1 MSSIYIDRSVQ
12 VFYYLGDT
20 FILDDLVAKVMGVDH
35 GTDEEQRKRAE
46 LTRGFKVPR
55 WTFFICALASLET
68 MLRVND
74 TVTELVIFVGMS
86 PIWHQ

>member
-46 LTRGFKVPR
+46 LTRGFKV
-55 WTFFICALASLET
+55 
-68 MLRVND
+68 
-74 TVTELVIFVGMS
+74 
-86 PIWHQ
+86 